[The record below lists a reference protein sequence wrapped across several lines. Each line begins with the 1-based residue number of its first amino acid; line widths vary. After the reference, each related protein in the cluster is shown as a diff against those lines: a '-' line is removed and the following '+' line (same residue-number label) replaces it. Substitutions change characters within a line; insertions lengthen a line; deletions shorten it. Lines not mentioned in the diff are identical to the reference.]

1 MTEEETITPIGELA
15 NSLDLTT
22 RTLRY
27 WEEVGII
34 ESVERADG
42 AARGYTPYFVRRIKF
57 IMKLK
62 HLGLTIKEMQALY
75 AAYGEA
81 KQTDR
86 MLPALIKTLDE
97 HVDKIDARIQN
108 LTALRKEI
116 DDYRRKMSAKLAHS
130 KV

>member
-1 MTEEETITPIGELA
+1 MEEDIITPIGELA
-15 NSLDLTT
+15 SSLELTT

-42 AARGYTPYFVRRIKF
+42 AARGYTPYYVRRIKF

-81 KQTDR
+81 KRTDR
-86 MLPALIKTLDE
+86 MLPALIKTLDD

-108 LTALRKEI
+108 LKALRKEI
-116 DDYRRKMSAKLAHS
+116 DEYRQRMSRKLHKEL
-130 KV
+130 

>member
-1 MTEEETITPIGELA
+1 MTEETITPIGELA
-15 NSLDLTT
+15 NALDLTT

-42 AARGYTPYFVRRIKF
+42 AARGYTPYFVRRIRF

-62 HLGLTIKEMQALY
+62 HLGLTIREMQTLY
-75 AAYGEA
+75 SSYGEA
-81 KQTDR
+81 KQTDK
-86 MLPALIKTLDE
+86 MLPALIATFDE
-97 HVDKIDARIQN
+97 HINKIDARIQN

-116 DDYRRKMSAKLAHS
+116 DEYRVKMSEKLRLS
-130 KV
+130 LC